1 MRILIVTDA
10 WRPQTNGVV
19 TTLENTIRGVE
30 ALGHEV
36 RVLHPGG
43 FRTLPLPGYREI
55 RVAVNPFAIG
65 RRILDAA
72 PDAVHVAT
80 EGPIGYAARRFLR
93 RHGVAFTT
101 SLHTRFPEYARARIG
116 VPLAWG
122 YAALRRFH
130 RPAAS
135 TLVTTPSQ
143 RDELSARGLEHLV
156 VWGRGVDTD
165 QFRPRREPSS
175 TDERVLVHVGRLA
188 VEKNLEAFLD
198 LDVPGHKLVVGDGP
212 ARARLERR
220 YPEAEFVGYRYGEEL
235 ADYYARGDVFVFP
248 SRTDTFGLVMLE
260 AMACGTPV
268 AAYPVPGPADVVI
281 NGVTGALDPDLGVA
295 VERALAC
302 DRQACR
308 RFAEANSWDAVSR
321 RFLEDL
327 APWRR
332 DERRPSLPSPGE
344 RRSGLA
350 M

>member
-1 MRILIVTDA
+1 
-10 WRPQTNGVV
+10 
-19 TTLENTIRGVE
+19 
-30 ALGHEV
+30 
-36 RVLHPGG
+36 VLHPGG

-55 RVAVNPFAIG
+55 RVAVNPFTIG

-72 PDAVHVAT
+72 PDAVHIAT
-80 EGPIGYAARRFLR
+80 EGPLGFAARRFLR

-116 VPLAWG
+116 VPLSWG

-143 RDELSARGLEHLV
+143 RDELSARGLENLV
-156 VWGRGVDTD
+156 VWGRGVDTEL
-165 QFRPRREPSS
+165 FRPRPEPVPANG
-175 TDERVLVHVGRLA
+175 RVLVHVGRLA
-188 VEKNLEAFLD
+188 VEKNLEAFLE

-220 YPEAEFVGYRYGEEL
+220 HPEAEFVGYRYGAEL
-235 ADYYARGDVFVFP
+235 AELYARGDVFVFP

-281 NGVTGALDPDLGVA
+281 DGVTGALDPDLGVA

-308 RFAEANSWDAVSR
+308 RFAEASSWDAVSR
-321 RFLEDL
+321 RFLADL

-332 DERRPSLPSPGE
+332 EERSASRVSGSWSARGGEQCRRPGE
-344 RRSGLA
+344 FRAGAIRG
-350 M
+350 

>member
-65 RRILDAA
+65 RRFLDAA

-143 RDELSARGLEHLV
+143 RDELSARGLENLV
-156 VWGRGVDTD
+156 VWGRGVDTEL
-165 QFRPRREPSS
+165 FRPRPEPVPANG
-175 TDERVLVHVGRLA
+175 RVLVHVGRLA

-198 LDVPGHKLVVGDGP
+198 LDVHEG
-212 ARARLERR
+212 
-220 YPEAEFVGYRYGEEL
+220 
-235 ADYYARGDVFVFP
+235 ARGGRGDLRIDLVGGDLDQRLVDLDLVTLDMALELGLQPWNQVAVTVDVFEAVDARVGENRAVVVTHHVEDTHDLVFP
-248 SRTDTFGLVMLE
+248 DRHG
-260 AMACGTPV
+260 
-268 AAYPVPGPADVVI
+268 
-281 NGVTGALDPDLGVA
+281 
-295 VERALAC
+295 RALAM
-302 DRQACR
+302 
-308 RFAEANSWDAVSR
+308 
-321 RFLEDL
+321 L
-327 APWRR
+327 
-332 DERRPSLPSPGE
+332 
-344 RRSGLA
+344 GLTHRLSSSS
-350 M
+350 